1 MKNIGLL
8 LDELLS
14 AARSDPAVK
23 AQLLATREQKDPLTA
38 FCSTAS
44 SLGYPMDPGE
54 LIAAGEEYS
63 CNQLKVQMAA
73 ALLLMHT
80 LMIYMIIFYC
90 PVLFVLKWAT
100 G

>member
-54 LIAAGEEYS
+54 LIATGEEYS
-63 CNQLKVQMAA
+63 CNQLKSTNGGGVTPYAYFDDLYDNFFT
-73 ALLLMHT
+73 ALS
-80 LMIYMIIFYC
+80 FS
-90 PVLFVLKWAT
+90 F
-100 G
+100 